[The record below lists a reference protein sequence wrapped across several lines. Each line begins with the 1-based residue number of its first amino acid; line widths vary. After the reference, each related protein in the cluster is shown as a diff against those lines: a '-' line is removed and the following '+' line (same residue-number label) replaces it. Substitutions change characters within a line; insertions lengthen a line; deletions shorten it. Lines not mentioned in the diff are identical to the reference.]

1 MKIKSI
7 FLLSLISCFP
17 IPPVPVFLETLL
29 TTGQSSTHRLSSSAR
44 AVSENTQSS
53 FIGNIQ
59 SRPAIAS
66 EIQDDIPLVPTANI
80 AQYRSS
86 ISYWPSRLQD
96 RSIQMFGT
104 MKNAY
109 THLSEKIQ
117 DFRELYRL
125 YHLPMV
131 EKDQNLI
138 QKIWSKRPIKPVET
152 VIKRLEDRIVGKQ
165 AEKMVERR
173 FGFLP
178 SKLKEMSKDFINSR
192 SSKWFDL
199 LCAAK
204 MSSNP
209 RVRQMAVEYQMKVT
223 KKRKIVNNAVINMIC
238 LSKKRNLIARMKIA

>member
-1 MKIKSI
+1 
-7 FLLSLISCFP
+7 
-17 IPPVPVFLETLL
+17 
-29 TTGQSSTHRLSSSAR
+29 
-44 AVSENTQSS
+44 
-53 FIGNIQ
+53 
-59 SRPAIAS
+59 
-66 EIQDDIPLVPTANI
+66 
-80 AQYRSS
+80 
-86 ISYWPSRLQD
+86 
-96 RSIQMFGT
+96 
-104 MKNAY
+104 
-109 THLSEKIQ
+109 
-117 DFRELYRL
+117 
-125 YHLPMV
+125 MV

-192 SSKWFDL
+192 SSKWFDF

-223 KKRKIVNNAVINMIC
+223 KKRKIVNNAVMNMIC